1 MTPRPRRTYTDDFK
15 NQMVLLYQNGK
26 PRKDILAEYELTAS
40 AFDKWVR
47 QSQSSGSFKEKDN
60 RTPEQEEMIRL
71 RKENERL
78 RMENDI
84 FKASGADTRTK
95 IKVIQ
100 TNAGKYPVSAMC
112 ECLDI
117 ARSTYYYESKSSPSD
132 DESLTEEIQEIF
144 RANRRTYG
152 TRRIKKELSKKGKVV
167 SRRKISRIMK
177 KLGLQSCYTVA
188 HYRVHQPKSN
198 ESDLGNTLNREFKT
212 ANPHGAIVSDLTYVR
227 VGKKWNYLCVL
238 LDLYNREII
247 GYSCGEHKTAEL
259 VLQAFHTVKAPLSS
273 IQLFHTDRGS
283 EFDNQLISKLL
294 DTFDIVRSLSAK
306 GCPYDNAVAEA
317 TFKSIKTEFVYQET
331 FETIAELQIKWFDYV
346 HWYNHIRLHSTL
358 DYMAPVEYRRQ
369 LAEANCE

>member
-1 MTPRPRRTYTDDFK
+1 
-15 NQMVLLYQNGK
+15 
-26 PRKDILAEYELTAS
+26 
-40 AFDKWVR
+40 
-47 QSQSSGSFKEKDN
+47 
-60 RTPEQEEMIRL
+60 
-71 RKENERL
+71 
-78 RMENDI
+78 
-84 FKASGADTRTK
+84 
-95 IKVIQ
+95 
-100 TNAGKYPVSAMC
+100 MC
-112 ECLDI
+112 ESLDI

-167 SRRKISRIMK
+167 SRRKIRRIMK

-212 ANPHGAIVSDLTYVR
+212 ANQHGAIVSDLTYVR

-331 FETIAELQIKWFDYV
+331 FETIVELQIKWFDYV

>member
-1 MTPRPRRTYTDDFK
+1 
-15 NQMVLLYQNGK
+15 
-26 PRKDILAEYELTAS
+26 
-40 AFDKWVR
+40 
-47 QSQSSGSFKEKDN
+47 
-60 RTPEQEEMIRL
+60 
-71 RKENERL
+71 
-78 RMENDI
+78 
-84 FKASGADTRTK
+84 
-95 IKVIQ
+95 
-100 TNAGKYPVSAMC
+100 MC

-227 VGKKWNYLCVL
+227 VGKQWNYLCVL

>member
-1 MTPRPRRTYTDDFK
+1 
-15 NQMVLLYQNGK
+15 
-26 PRKDILAEYELTAS
+26 
-40 AFDKWVR
+40 
-47 QSQSSGSFKEKDN
+47 
-60 RTPEQEEMIRL
+60 
-71 RKENERL
+71 
-78 RMENDI
+78 
-84 FKASGADTRTK
+84 
-95 IKVIQ
+95 
-100 TNAGKYPVSAMC
+100 MC

-117 ARSTYYYESKSSPSD
+117 ARSTYYYEAKSSPSD

-167 SRRKISRIMK
+167 SRRKNSRIMK

-294 DTFDIVRSLSAK
+294 DTFNIVRSLSAK